1 MTTDIELLN
10 ELESKGTLKRLVKMG
25 CVSTAIL
32 MHREAYLEYDK
43 QVRTTRKNKSDIVTH
58 VSEAFGISES
68 MMWRIVKRF
77 RPNVK

>member
-1 MTTDIELLN
+1 MNTDIELLN
-10 ELESKGTLKRLVKMG
+10 ELSSNGTLKRLVNMG

-43 QVRTTRKNKSDIVTH
+43 QVRTTKKKRSDIITH
-58 VSEAFGISES
+58 VAEAFGISEN
-68 MMWRIVKRF
+68 MMYRIVKKF